1 MNYLSNFFSNPA
13 AILFSKLNQSSTV
26 KNELLSF
33 NNSFFTTSLFFDLV
47 KYVLIPFLIIT
58 IITMVLLLITNRYG
72 FEKKLILKEELEVK
86 TDDFLTEIIFS
97 NYENKSIK
105 KKIEAFKLEIPF
117 AKKWCKGLILNK
129 IITIKRNISGVNP
142 HQMLLIYKYFGFDD
156 YSHKLMKSKSWE
168 KKLLG
173 IYHYQILE
181 YKIKTGYIRPNIYV
195 KNKFLKSNA
204 LIAVISLSDQ
214 KFNFLSNYEKK
225 ISAADELKILDI
237 IYQKKS
243 ALPEKIND
251 WLYNK
256 NSSIVILGIKL
267 MIRYRATLDL
277 SQISYLL
284 SSPNYMIRKE
294 TFLVIGNLY
303 IIEAN
308 DLLLNHYI
316 KESEKQNKIA
326 ALKTMAVI
334 GNDET
339 KYFVL
344 SLLFEEKDL
353 DVKFEMV
360 NCINK
365 IDNTFFKSYKTDDPV
380 ENEIVDRILLH
391 ANNSYLN

>member
-1 MNYLSNFFSNPA
+1 M
-13 AILFSKLNQSSTV
+13 
-26 KNELLSF
+26 
-33 NNSFFTTSLFFDLV
+33 
-47 KYVLIPFLIIT
+47 
-58 IITMVLLLITNRYG
+58 
-72 FEKKLILKEELEVK
+72 
-86 TDDFLTEIIFS
+86 
-97 NYENKSIK
+97 
-105 KKIEAFKLEIPF
+105 
-117 AKKWCKGLILNK
+117 
-129 IITIKRNISGVNP
+129 
-142 HQMLLIYKYFGFDD
+142 
-156 YSHKLMKSKSWE
+156 
-168 KKLLG
+168 
-173 IYHYQILE
+173 
-181 YKIKTGYIRPNIYV
+181 
-195 KNKFLKSNA
+195 KSNA

-316 KESEKQNKIA
+316 KESEKQTKIA

-334 GNDET
+334 GDDET

-365 IDNTFFKSYKTDDPV
+365 IDNAFFKSYKTDDPV
-380 ENEIVDRILLH
+380 ENEIVNRILLH